1 MFLSPSP
8 FPSFSSVFFLFCCE
22 LFPPSSRPTVLVCNS
37 IKLSAIAQISCPAF
51 PFARLYYNSPY
62 SASLAFNHFSS
73 AAGRID
79 RTKIQQQQHYRR
91 SSSPNMQMYI
101 ANARQESE
109 LFFFLGIYLFIYF
122 LRGRLQ
128 IWNFWLF
135 RSAALRH
142 WRPGDHPSRMTVQYS
157 TRLDWIMAL

>member
-1 MFLSPSP
+1 MSYRVSLAFS
-8 FPSFSSVFFLFCCE
+8 FPVFLFGFFCCCCE

-109 LFFFLGIYLFIYF
+109 LFFFLGIYLFIFCFCEVVSKFETFGYF
-122 LRGRLQ
+122 GQ
-128 IWNFWLF
+128 Q
-135 RSAALRH
+135 H
-142 WRPGDHPSRMTVQYS
+142 YVTGDRAIIRVG
-157 TRLDWIMAL
+157 

>member
-1 MFLSPSP
+1 M
-8 FPSFSSVFFLFCCE
+8 
-22 LFPPSSRPTVLVCNS
+22 LVCNS

-51 PFARLYYNSPY
+51 PFARLYYNYPY

-122 LRGRLQ
+122 FARSSPNLKLLVISVSSTTSLETGR
-128 IWNFWLF
+128 
-135 RSAALRH
+135 SSES
-142 WRPGDHPSRMTVQYS
+142 GDCTVLHP
-157 TRLDWIMAL
+157 TRLNNGFIGSIVDWIA